1 MKFDAMGRSLLRL
14 IRLLVPGNLVLEY
27 DVIFFLRGRL
37 IMIDIQVKS

>member
-27 DVIFFLRGRL
+27 DVFVFFAWSFNN
-37 IMIDIQVKS
+37 D